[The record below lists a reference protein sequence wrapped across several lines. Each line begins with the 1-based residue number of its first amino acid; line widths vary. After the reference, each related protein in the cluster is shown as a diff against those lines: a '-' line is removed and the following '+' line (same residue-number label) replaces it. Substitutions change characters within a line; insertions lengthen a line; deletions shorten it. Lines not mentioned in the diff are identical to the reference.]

1 MEEFIGILHRVI
13 FDGDGGYKIAVV
25 IDEKTNE
32 EKIITGYLSLLKG
45 QKYLFTVEEKE
56 HPKYGQQYQV
66 QSYQMQIPTEEEGL
80 IEFLSSKSFKNVG
93 KRTAKKIVEQF
104 QNETINIIK
113 HNPEQLIELGIK
125 ENIVDT
131 LHTTLNES
139 DGLDDLFRL
148 LQPLNFSEYYIY
160 EIYKYTKTNN
170 IISIDKFIKNNPYE
184 LIENIEG
191 IGFEKI
197 DSVFQYYND
206 NPNDELRIQSA
217 IKYCINDYCYN
228 SGDTYITEEELK
240 NKLQQL
246 LKIEINNFDE
256 YIEQLIKDNKIIIK
270 EEKIFLKEFL
280 EAEKAI
286 ARNILSRI
294 KILNLGLKEEIIE
307 PNIHKFERKNKINY
321 SEMQKKAIVNS
332 LSNNISI
339 ITGGPGTG
347 KTTIINAIVNI
358 FREIKYKDKIV
369 KDISEKIILCAPT
382 GRASQRMKE
391 ATGYEAKTIHS
402 LLEWDPYKN
411 TFNRGIDNQ
420 LIQELIIIDEFSM
433 VDIFLAKS
441 IFQAIRPE
449 SLIVIVG
456 DSAQLESVNPGNVL
470 HDLLSYNDIPQI
482 HLDVIFRQG
491 EGSSIAKLAKEIEE
505 NAKIEIVNTKDMSV
519 IERNND
525 LPLLIKSIV
534 DKSYKAGYDEMEVQ
548 VLYPKYNGT
557 NGIDKLNKVLLQN
570 KDQQYI
576 EYGENKFYV
585 GDKVM
590 QLKNNYDKN
599 IYNGDIGKITQIYQ
613 NNSKKED
620 SFCMEIEFKDKKVN
634 ISRKELIDIKHAY
647 AISIHKS
654 QGSEFKV
661 VIIPISKEAQNMMNK
676 KLLYTAISRAKDKLI
691 LIGDMECFYDNLYK
705 EGQERKTYLK
715 QLLK

>member
-45 QKYLFTVEEKE
+45 QKYIFTVEEKE

-294 KILNLGLKEEIIE
+294 KILNLGLKEEVIE